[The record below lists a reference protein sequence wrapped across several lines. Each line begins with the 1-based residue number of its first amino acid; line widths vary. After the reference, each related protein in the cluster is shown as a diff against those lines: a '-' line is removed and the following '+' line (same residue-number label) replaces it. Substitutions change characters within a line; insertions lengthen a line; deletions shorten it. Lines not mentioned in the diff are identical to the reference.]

1 MKKVVFLTF
10 LVTILF
16 LSACNH
22 ITENA
27 QNTTPVRAYEQE
39 SETVPTKSNSEP
51 WTEEQLVEPAALA
64 QRLQTSDT
72 GDLPLIISLG
82 AGNIIP
88 GSKDTGASGEKAG
101 LENLAK
107 TLEKLPKDTEILLY
121 CGCCP
126 FNICPNVRPAFSLL
140 NEKGFTNH
148 HLLNLGENVK
158 VDWIDKGYAVG
169 N

>member
-1 MKKVVFLTF
+1 MKKVFFLTS

-16 LSACNH
+16 LIACNNK
-22 ITENA
+22 TEKA
-27 QNTTPVRAYEQE
+27 QNTITEIAYEQE
-39 SETVPTKSNSEP
+39 SETVPTNSNSEP

-64 QRLQTSDT
+64 QRLQTSDAE
-72 GDLPLIISLG
+72 DLPLIISLG

-88 GSKDTGASGEKAG
+88 GSKDTGASGEKPG
-101 LENLAK
+101 LENLER

-148 HLLNLGENVK
+148 HLLNLRENVK

>member
-1 MKKVVFLTF
+1 MSKIPFVVL
-10 LVTILF
+10 LLF
-16 LSACNH
+16 VALFSSCKNE
-22 ITENA
+22 TKNA
-27 QNTTPVRAYEQE
+27 QEKDLEFTTSQN
-39 SETVPTKSNSEP
+39 SEVEPTQSNSEP

-64 QRLQTSDT
+64 QRIETTDAQN
-72 GDLPLIISLG
+72 LPVIISLG

-101 LENLAK
+101 IERLSKELEG
-107 TLEKLPKDTEILLY
+107 LPKDTEIVLY

-126 FNICPNVRPAFSLL
+126 FNVCPNVRPAFSLL
-140 NEKGFTNH
+140 NEMKFTNH
-148 HLLNLGENVK
+148 HLLNLRENIK

>member
-1 MKKVVFLTF
+1 MNKLSF
-10 LVTILF
+10 LVLLLCFAIF
-16 LSACNH
+16 SACNNK
-22 ITENA
+22 TEKVQA
-27 QNTTPVRAYEQE
+27 TQPDSQPTQE
-39 SETVPTKSNSEP
+39 SEATSTKINSEP

-64 QRLQTSDT
+64 QKIETT
-72 GDLPLIISLG
+72 NAEDLPVIISLG

-101 LENLAK
+101 LENLQRE
-107 TLEKLPKDTEILLY
+107 LEGLPKDAEIVLY

-126 FNICPNVRPAFSLL
+126 FEICPNVRPAFSLL
-140 NEKGFTNH
+140 NEMGFTNH
-148 HLLNLGENVK
+148 HLLNLQENIK